1 MRHTVAVADNKGIE
15 YIFRVQVSCKLIFC
29 GLFRREVM
37 EIACL
42 LFLLR
47 RNHDVIF
54 IFCYHFNRSANQRQV
69 PFFNDLLEKGFL
81 YLQNNFISDN
91 ATGDNRLNP
100 GCEADRRGFFFNHFE
115 CFFPNLF
122 QFHAMTSSFYFFP
135 AAYPQIEGI
144 SL

>member
-1 MRHTVAVADNKGIE
+1 MCHTVAVADNKGIE
-15 YIFRVQVSCKLIFC
+15 YIFRVQVSCKLIFR

-37 EIACL
+37 EIACIL
-42 LFLLR
+42 LLLR

-54 IFCYHFNRSANQRQV
+54 VFCYHFNRSANQRQV

-122 QFHAMTSSFYFFP
+122 QFHAMTSSFYFF
-135 AAYPQIEGI
+135 YLLLIHR
-144 SL
+144 